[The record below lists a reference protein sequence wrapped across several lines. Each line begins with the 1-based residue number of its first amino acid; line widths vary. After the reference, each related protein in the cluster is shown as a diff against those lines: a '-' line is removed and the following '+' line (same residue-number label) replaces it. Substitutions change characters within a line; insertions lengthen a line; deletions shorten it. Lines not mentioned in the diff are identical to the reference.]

1 MAREEAA
8 ALEDLLGPLD
18 AALSS
23 HGAAVLVAEPG
34 AGKTTRVPLH
44 LASGE
49 SPGRVVVLQPRRL
62 AARMAATFM
71 AGQCGDAVGQTVGY
85 RVRDAQQ
92 VSAQTRVELVTDG
105 IFLRRIQADP
115 LLEGVDTL
123 VFDEFHLRRPE
134 AELALAFA
142 LQVRRL
148 LRPELR
154 IVVMSATLDDD
165 AVARLLAG
173 SGPDGGSE
181 GGAEP
186 VPVLRARGR
195 QFPVDV
201 RHAPPAPDASLAD
214 AVAGAVREALAAE
227 SGSLLVFL
235 PGEREIREVAAR
247 LETGGDAALDTP
259 AGRVRVVPLFGRLA
273 AEEQARAVQPAPAGE
288 RKVVLAT
295 DIAETSL
302 TIEGVR
308 VVIDAGLAREP
319 RFDPATGLSR
329 LVTVAASKAAAEQR
343 AGRAGRTE
351 PGVAIRLWAQAD
363 EVARPD
369 YATPGLRQV
378 DLLPLALELAG
389 WGEPVAGLDWL
400 EPPPAQG
407 LASAQALLAELG
419 AVDAAGRITDHG
431 RALLR
436 LPTHPRLGH
445 MLLRAQERGWSR
457 LACEL
462 AVLVEEPGLAGP
474 EMPLDLEL
482 RLERARRA
490 GGRAWQRSL
499 RRLEQGLERVAG
511 AAEAGEAAADGAMDE
526 PAALG
531 VLAALA
537 WPERIARR
545 RGGAAGR
552 FVMGNGRG
560 AVLPERE
567 RLAHA
572 EFLVAVDCSDAE
584 REARIRCAVALDSAV
599 LERKAPELFHRE
611 TRCDWVE
618 DGARLENARIRRV
631 GMLVIERQMIALEDP
646 ADTIA
651 PWCTRLRRE
660 GLERLPWDAA
670 ASQLRARI
678 RLLHEAMPEAGF
690 PNMDDAALLADL
702 EQWLGPYLAGI
713 TRRRDLERLDLAAI
727 LRARLDWAQQQ
738 QLEREAPA
746 RIEVPSGSAHRVDYT
761 CDPPVLAVKL
771 QELFGLTDTPTVA
784 GGRVAVMLHLLS
796 PAGRPVQVT
805 QDLKSFWANG
815 YPEVRRELKGRYP
828 KHPWPEDPWN
838 APATRHAKRR

>member
-1 MAREEAA
+1 MAKELNEAPQA
-8 ALEDLLGPLD
+8 RTLEDLLNPLD
-18 AALSS
+18 AALAS

-44 LASGE
+44 LAAS
-49 SPGRVVVLQPRRL
+49 SPEDRVIVLQPRRL
-62 AARMAATFM
+62 AARMAATYM
-71 AGQCGDAVGQTVGY
+71 AGQLGEAPGKTVGY
-85 RVRDAQQ
+85 RVRDEQK
-92 VSAQTRVELVTDG
+92 VSERTRVELVTDG
-105 IFLRRIQADP
+105 LFLRRIQGDP
-115 LLEGVDTL
+115 LLEGVGTV

-154 IVVMSATLDDD
+154 IVVMSATLDDE

-173 SGPDGGSE
+173 PKAD
-181 GGAEP
+181 A

-195 QFPVDV
+195 QFPVEV
-201 RHAPPAPDASLAD
+201 RYAPTAKDAPLAD
-214 AVAGAVREALAAE
+214 GVAQAVRDALAAE
-227 SGSLLVFL
+227 TGSILVFL

-247 LETGGDAALDTP
+247 LGEGVDTASGP
-259 AGRVRVVPLFGRLA
+259 AQIAPLFGRLSA
-273 AEEQARAVQPAPAGE
+273 QEQARAVGPAPAGE

-308 VVIDAGLAREP
+308 VVIDAGLSREP
-319 RFDPATGLSR
+319 RFDAATGLSR
-329 LVTVAASKAAAEQR
+329 LVTLPASKAAAEQR

-351 PGVAIRLWAQAD
+351 PGVAIRLWARAD

-369 YATPGLRQV
+369 YATPGMQQV

-389 WGEPVAGLDWL
+389 WGEAVAELDWL

-407 LASAQALLAELG
+407 LASAQAVLAELG
-419 AVDAAGRITDHG
+419 AVDATGRMTGHG

-436 LPTHPRLGH
+436 LPTHPRLAH
-445 MLLRAQERGWSR
+445 MLLRGRERGLAR

-462 AVLVEEPGLAGP
+462 AVAVEEPGVAGP
-474 EMPLDLEL
+474 GAPLEL
-482 RLERARRA
+482 GARLERARRS
-490 GGRAWQRSL
+490 GGRAWQSGL
-499 RRLEQGLERVAG
+499 RRLEQALARAG
-511 AAEAGEAAADGAMDE
+511 DRPAVMDAVLDE
-526 PAALG
+526 GAALG

-545 RGGAAGR
+545 RGEAAGR

-560 AVLPERE
+560 AWLPERE

-572 EFLVAVDCSDAE
+572 DYLVAVDCTDAD
-584 REARIRCAVALDSAV
+584 REARIRCAVALDLAA
-599 LERKAPELFHRE
+599 LEQEAPELFHRE

-618 DGARLENARIRRV
+618 DGARLENARIRRI
-631 GMLVIERQMIALEDP
+631 GTLVVERQMVALDDP
-646 ADTIA
+646 AATV
-651 PWCTRLRRE
+651 PRWCERLRRE
-660 GLERLPWDAA
+660 GLALMPWDDAA
-670 ASQLRARI
+670 TQFRARI
-678 RLLHEAMPEAGF
+678 QLLHETMPGAGF
-690 PNMDDAALLADL
+690 PDLRDDALLMTL
-702 EQWLGPYLAGI
+702 EDWLGPYLAGI

-727 LRARLDWAQQQ
+727 LRARLDWGHQQ

-746 RIEVPSGSAHRVDYT
+746 RIEVPSGSAHRIDYT
-761 CDPPVLAVKL
+761 QDPPVLAVKL
-771 QELFGLTDTPTVA
+771 QELFGLGETPRVA
-784 GGRVAVMLHLLS
+784 GGRVALVLHLLS
-796 PAGRPVQVT
+796 PARRPVQVT
-805 QDLKSFWANG
+805 QDLASFWENG

-838 APATRHAKRR
+838 APATRHTKRRG

>member
-1 MAREEAA
+1 MAKELNEAPQA
-8 ALEDLLGPLD
+8 RALEDLLDPLD
-18 AALSS
+18 AALQTR
-23 HGAAVLVAEPG
+23 GAAVLVAEPG

-44 LASGE
+44 LAAS
-49 SPGRVVVLQPRRL
+49 SPEDRVIVLQPRRL

-71 AGQCGDAVGQTVGY
+71 AAQLGEAAGQTVGY
-85 RVRDAQQ
+85 RVRDEQK
-92 VSAQTRVELVTDG
+92 VSDRTRVELVTDG
-105 IFLRRIQADP
+105 LFLRRIQGDP
-115 LLEGVDTL
+115 LLEGVGTV

-154 IVVMSATLDDD
+154 IVVMSATLDDE

-173 SGPDGGSE
+173 PEAD
-181 GGAEP
+181 A

-195 QFPVDV
+195 QFPVEV
-201 RHAPPAPDASLAD
+201 RYAPTAKDAPLAD
-214 AVAGAVREALAAE
+214 GVAQAVRDALAAE
-227 SGSLLVFL
+227 TGSILVFL

-247 LETGGDAALDTP
+247 LGDGMGKGLGTP
-259 AGRVRVVPLFGRLA
+259 SGPARIAPLFGRLSA
-273 AEEQARAVQPAPAGE
+273 QEQARAVRPALEGE

-319 RFDPATGLSR
+319 RFDAATGLSR
-329 LVTVAASKAAAEQR
+329 LVTLPASKAAAEQR

-351 PGVAIRLWAQAD
+351 PGVAIRLWSRAD

-369 YATPGLRQV
+369 YATPGMQQV

-389 WGEPVAGLDWL
+389 WGEAVAELDWL

-407 LASAQALLAELG
+407 LASARAVLAELG
-419 AVDAAGRITDHG
+419 AVDATGRMTGHG

-436 LPTHPRLGH
+436 LPTHPRLAH
-445 MLLRAQERGWSR
+445 MLLRGRERGLAR

-462 AVLVEEPGLAGP
+462 AVAVEEPGVAGP
-474 EMPLDLEL
+474 GAPLEL
-482 RLERARRA
+482 GARLERARRS
-490 GGRAWQRSL
+490 GGRAWQSGL
-499 RRLEQGLERVAG
+499 RRLEQALARAG
-511 AAEAGEAAADGAMDE
+511 DRPAVMDAVLDE
-526 PAALG
+526 STAVG

-545 RGGAAGR
+545 RGEAAGR

-560 AVLPERE
+560 AWLPERE

-572 EFLVAVDCSDAE
+572 DYLVAVDCTDAD
-584 REARIRCAVALDSAV
+584 REARIRCAVALDLAA
-599 LERKAPELFHRE
+599 LEQEAPELFHRE

-618 DGARLENARIRRV
+618 DGARLENARIRRI
-631 GMLVIERQMIALEDP
+631 GTLVVERQMVALDDP
-646 ADTIA
+646 AATI
-651 PWCTRLRRE
+651 PRWCERLRRE
-660 GLERLPWDAA
+660 GLALLPWDDAA
-670 ASQLRARI
+670 TQLRARI
-678 RLLHEAMPEAGF
+678 QLLHDAMPAAGF
-690 PNMDDAALLADL
+690 PDLRDAALLVTL
-702 EQWLGPYLAGI
+702 EDWLGPYLAGI

-727 LRARLDWAQQQ
+727 LRARLDWDHQQ

-746 RIEVPSGSAHRVDYT
+746 RIEVPSGSAHRIDYT
-761 CDPPVLAVKL
+761 QDPPVLAVKL
-771 QELFGLTDTPTVA
+771 QELFGLGKTPQVA
-784 GGRVAVMLHLLS
+784 GGRVALVLHLLS
-796 PAGRPVQVT
+796 PARRPVQVT
-805 QDLKSFWANG
+805 QDLASFWENG

-838 APATRHAKRR
+838 APATRHTKRRG